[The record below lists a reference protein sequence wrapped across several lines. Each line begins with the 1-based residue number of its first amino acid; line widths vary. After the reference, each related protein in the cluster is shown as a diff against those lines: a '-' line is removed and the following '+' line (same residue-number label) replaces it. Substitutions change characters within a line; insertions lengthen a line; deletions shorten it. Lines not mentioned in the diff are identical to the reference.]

1 MTDAPD
7 PHGSSTDSPAA
18 GEPIVFS
25 PADEP
30 VRPDPPPAAVAAP
43 TGEAVPGDDATAPH
57 PSVAEAGAES
67 VGAKFDASVAEI
79 SKAVVGQPDL
89 VEGVLIAL
97 VAGGHVLIEGPPGLG
112 KTLLVT
118 TLAHVAGCDSGRVQ
132 FTPDLMPADVTGHSV
147 YDLQQKAFTFVPGPV
162 FTNLLL
168 ADEINRAP
176 AKTQAALLEAMQE
189 RQVTVDG
196 ETRHLPDPF
205 LVLATQNPLEQEGT
219 YPLPEAQLDRF
230 LFKLLADY
238 PDAQGERSILDL
250 YVNGT
255 DPRDPIG
262 LGVERILDAAG
273 VRSLRDAASQVI
285 VEPAVTDYITQ
296 LVRRTRSWPG
306 VEVGASPRAGVSLVL
321 AGRAAAACRGRDFVI
336 PDDIKDLAPAVLRH
350 RVRPAPD
357 AELEGVTADALIAAI
372 LDAVEAPKGRA

>member
-1 MTDAPD
+1 MPPAPD
-7 PHGSSTDSPAA
+7 PGAPAP
-18 GEPIVFS
+18 GGDIVFS
-25 PADEP
+25 PAGAPES
-30 VRPDPPPAAVAAP
+30 PAAPAAP
-43 TGEAVPGDDATAPH
+43 AA
-57 PSVAEAGAES
+57 AEAGAQ
-67 VGAKFDASVAEI
+67 FDACVAEI

-89 VEGVLIAL
+89 IEGVLFAL

-196 ETRHLPDPF
+196 ETRRLPDPF

-238 PDAQGERSILDL
+238 PDRDGERAILDL

-255 DPRDPIG
+255 DPRDPVG
-262 LGVERILDAAG
+262 LGVEQVLDADRVRALRRAAG
-273 VRSLRDAASQVI
+273 GVI
-285 VEPAVTDYITQ
+285 VEPAVTDYITR
-296 LVRRTRSWPG
+296 LVRKTRGWPG

-357 AELEGVTADALIAAI
+357 AELEGVTADALVAAI
-372 LDAVEAPKGRA
+372 LDAVEAPKGRE

>member
-7 PHGSSTDSPAA
+7 PHGSV
-18 GEPIVFS
+18 VFS
-25 PADEP
+25 PAEQ
-30 VRPDPPPAAVAAP
+30 
-43 TGEAVPGDDATAPH
+43 
-57 PSVAEAGAES
+57 SGAEQS
-67 VGAKFDASVAEI
+67 AAGPPDTGPSAPGPSAPGPAVTAAQVGERFEAAAAEI
-79 SKAVVGQPDL
+79 GKAVVGQEEL
-89 VEGVLIAL
+89 IEGVLIAL
-97 VAGGHVLIEGPPGLG
+97 IAGGHVLIEGPPGLG

-118 TLAHVAGCDSGRVQ
+118 TLAHVSGCDSGRVQ

-147 YDLQQKAFTFVPGPV
+147 YDLQQKAFTFIAGPA
-162 FTNLLL
+162 FTHLLL

-196 ETRHLPDPF
+196 DTRPLPDPF

-230 LFKLLADY
+230 LFKLIADY
-238 PDAQGERSILDL
+238 PDRRGERAILDL

-255 DPRDPIG
+255 DPREPAN
-262 LGVERILDAAG
+262 LGVKRVLDAAG
-273 VRSLRDAASQVI
+273 VRDLRRAASRVI
-285 VEPAVTDYITQ
+285 VEPAVTDYITR
-296 LVRRTRSWPG
+296 LVRKTRGWPG
-306 VEVGASPRAGVSLVL
+306 VEVGASPRAGVGLVL

-350 RVRPAPD
+350 RIRPAPD
-357 AELEGVTADALIAAI
+357 AELEGVTSDALIDAI
-372 LDAVEAPKGRA
+372 LDAVEAPRGRA